1 VRAEQGDAKAQ
12 YRLGASYAY
21 GEGVP
26 KDYTE
31 AVRWCRKAADQGDA
45 KARYAL
51 GFMSDKGQG
60 VPQDY
65 AEVARWHRKAAD
77 QGDVDAQYV
86 LSDMYRNGQACRGTT
101 PRLCAGTAKSR
112 LQVS

>member
-31 AVRWCRKAADQGDA
+31 AVRWC
-45 KARYAL
+45 
-51 GFMSDKGQG
+51 
-60 VPQDY
+60 
-65 AEVARWHRKAAD
+65 RKAAD